1 MNISNNMIT
10 STLNGQLWQPS
21 VGPAGSMVTER
32 ASAKIQAG
40 DFLHLPFLAGTNVCY
55 ATTHAYKY

>member
-1 MNISNNMIT
+1 MIT